1 MSHVIAAVKNK
12 HYDFWLMNT
21 EIPHDFSFSKAEKLC
36 GKKAFDALFKH
47 PFHFKKGV
55 LKFFFVYPFPS
66 ELVNAPVSFAF
77 AVPKKIFKRANKR
90 NLLKRRMREG
100 VRLNKH
106 LLTTIFAQKEEKIAI
121 FIKYESSQI
130 VDSAQIHALI
140 VQAFEKIVKQIKS

>member
-1 MSHVIAAVKNK
+1 
-12 HYDFWLMNT
+12 MNT
-21 EIPHDFSFSKAEKLC
+21 EIPHDFSFGKDEKLC

-55 LKFFFVYPFPS
+55 LKFFFVYPFPE
-66 ELVNAPVSFAF
+66 ELAEASVSFAF

-106 LLTTIFAQKEEKIAI
+106 ILTAIFSQKEEKIAI
-121 FIKYESSQI
+121 FLKYESAQI
-130 VDSAQIHALI
+130 MDSALIHALI
-140 VQAFEKIVKQIKS
+140 VQAFEKIAKQVK